1 MRLAALRCTG
11 VSPRVVGTK
20 RRQSVHF
27 CAVELRAPLT
37 ADLAAR
43 PCRSRA
49 GRMAGWAGHAA
60 GRPKPRCNKGCELC
74 GSPRRVRSPS
84 SADAVAVV
92 MTRRHLQ
99 APAALEH
106 QPAQAGP
113 RHAAEACLS
122 CMAGAA
128 HAHRH
133 DLCAG
138 AQPNRRRGRCC
149 RRRPADAAFHRQQ
162 HHHQKR
168 LGQGQAS
175 WRAGARPVHPCAP
188 PRCSMLL
195 ERPRPTSGRGATAS
209 LCCVALYVRWIH
221 LVPSPTSFRAV
232 TEAFEGPNTAK
243 PNNRI
248 HTTRGTTLHK

>member
-1 MRLAALRCTG
+1 M
-11 VSPRVVGTK
+11 
-20 RRQSVHF
+20 
-27 CAVELRAPLT
+27 

-43 PCRSRA
+43 PRLSRA

-60 GRPKPRCNKGCELC
+60 GRSKLRCNTGCELC
-74 GSPRRVRSPS
+74 GSPRPVRSPS

-92 MTRRHLQ
+92 MNRRHLQ

-106 QPAQAGP
+106 HPAQAGP

-122 CMAGAA
+122 CMVGAA

-162 HHHQKR
+162 HHHQAAWP
-168 LGQGQAS
+168 GAS
-175 WRAGARPVHPCAP
+175 LLASRSSARPPLCTAAVLDAAGAAAP
-188 PRCSMLL
+188 DVRPRCHGV
-195 ERPRPTSGRGATAS
+195 PV
-209 LCCVALYVRWIH
+209 LCGVVCELG
-221 LVPSPTSFRAV
+221 T
-232 TEAFEGPNTAK
+232 PNT
-243 PNNRI
+243 
-248 HTTRGTTLHK
+248 LHHKL